1 MLRAQGHG
9 SDFQRRIQHG
19 VQICVQYMTLLVEKK
34 TLIQCLGET
43 VQHSYNN
50 KTIPPT
56 DIHRFVSDSGSINAV
71 TLCNLR
77 QGQKKSYSGFPLPE
91 TAITPTKISSK
102 LIISS
107 LIADRLL

>member
-1 MLRAQGHG
+1 MVMLRAQGHG

-19 VQICVQYMTLLVEKK
+19 VQICVQYITLLVEKK

-50 KTIPPT
+50 KTIPPPPPSKKTTKKTPT

-77 QGQKKSYSGFPLPE
+77 QGQKK
-91 TAITPTKISSK
+91 K
-102 LIISS
+102 LFRFSAS
-107 LIADRLL
+107 

>member
-9 SDFQRRIQHG
+9 SDFQRRIQHS

-50 KTIPPT
+50 KTTPPPPLKKNPQPPPPT

-77 QGQKKSYSGFPLPE
+77 QGQKK
-91 TAITPTKISSK
+91 K
-102 LIISS
+102 LFRFSAS
-107 LIADRLL
+107 

>member
-19 VQICVQYMTLLVEKK
+19 VQICVQYITLLVEKK

-50 KTIPPT
+50 KTIPPIPLKKT
-56 DIHRFVSDSGSINAV
+56 HKKNPPQISTGLFQTAV
-71 TLCNLR
+71 ALMLLL
-77 QGQKKSYSGFPLPE
+77 S
-91 TAITPTKISSK
+91 AI
-102 LIISS
+102 
-107 LIADRLL
+107 

>member
-1 MLRAQGHG
+1 MLRAQGNG

-50 KTIPPT
+50 KKKTPPPPSKNPPT

-77 QGQKKSYSGFPLPE
+77 QGQKK
-91 TAITPTKISSK
+91 K
-102 LIISS
+102 LFWFSAS
-107 LIADRLL
+107 

>member
-9 SDFQRRIQHG
+9 SDFQRRIQHC

-56 DIHRFVSDSGSINAV
+56 PQKKNPTDIHRFVSDSCSINAV

-77 QGQKKSYSGFPLPE
+77 QGQEKKFIPVFRFLRQQ
-91 TAITPTKISSK
+91 
-102 LIISS
+102 S
-107 LIADRLL
+107 LQQRLAAS

>member
-9 SDFQRRIQHG
+9 SDFQRRIQHC

-56 DIHRFVSDSGSINAV
+56 PLKKNPQKTPPHRYPQVCF
-71 TLCNLR
+71 R
-77 QGQKKSYSGFPLPE
+77 Q
-91 TAITPTKISSK
+91 
-102 LIISS
+102 
-107 LIADRLL
+107 R

>member
-1 MLRAQGHG
+1 MVMLRAQGHG

-19 VQICVQYMTLLVEKK
+19 VQICVQYITLLVEKK

-56 DIHRFVSDSGSINAV
+56 PLKKKPQKTPPQISTGLFQTAV
-71 TLCNLR
+71 ALM
-77 QGQKKSYSGFPLPE
+77 PLLS
-91 TAITPTKISSK
+91 AI
-102 LIISS
+102 
-107 LIADRLL
+107 

>member
-50 KTIPPT
+50 KTIPP
-56 DIHRFVSDSGSINAV
+56 H
-71 TLCNLR
+71 
-77 QGQKKSYSGFPLPE
+77 
-91 TAITPTKISSK
+91 
-102 LIISS
+102 
-107 LIADRLL
+107 

>member
-19 VQICVQYMTLLVEKK
+19 VQYMTLLVEKK

-50 KTIPPT
+50 KTIPPPPSKNPHKKT
-56 DIHRFVSDSGSINAV
+56 PPQISTGLFQTAV
-71 TLCNLR
+71 ALM
-77 QGQKKSYSGFPLPE
+77 PLLS
-91 TAITPTKISSK
+91 AI
-102 LIISS
+102 
-107 LIADRLL
+107 

>member
-9 SDFQRRIQHG
+9 SDFQRRIQHS

-56 DIHRFVSDSGSINAV
+56 PLKKNPQPPPPQISTGLFQTAV
-71 TLCNLR
+71 ALM
-77 QGQKKSYSGFPLPE
+77 PLLS
-91 TAITPTKISSK
+91 AI
-102 LIISS
+102 
-107 LIADRLL
+107 